1 MKIALKLRFLYIL
14 GGSRLLCGAAH
25 MVAAAAAGSR
35 HDNNNRRAPYI
46 FPFLASYWKTLAA
59 DAL

>member
-1 MKIALKLRFLYIL
+1 MFYRFIKKMSPFIILDCKLGRWKLN
-14 GGSRLLCGAAH
+14 
-25 MVAAAAAGSR
+25 
-35 HDNNNRRAPYI
+35 DNINRRAPYI